1 MPDTDSKTLWTHCDS
16 SEKEQKHL
24 SYLLLKEIQQLL
36 NNMFALFAPMREDM
50 FRNWPNFTDHTQGP
64 RHKEPYSP
72 VHWYADLPVHA
83 HMHKQK
89 QAP

>member
-1 MPDTDSKTLWTHCDS
+1 MPDTDSKTLWTHSDS
-16 SEKEQKHL
+16 SEKHL
-24 SYLLLKEIQQLL
+24 SSLLLKEIQQLL

-64 RHKEPYSP
+64 G
-72 VHWYADLPVHA
+72 HWYADLPVHA

>member
-1 MPDTDSKTLWTHCDS
+1 MPDTDSKTLWTHSDS
-16 SEKEQKHL
+16 SEKHL
-24 SYLLLKEIQQLL
+24 SSLLLKEIQQLL

-64 RHKEPYSP
+64 GHKELYSP